1 MWEKLKGKEAWVK
14 ENGEEA
20 KGYVELGVMENGGLG
35 VMENSGLGVMGNGGL
50 VKRNVEQEGA
60 NS

>member
-1 MWEKLKGKEAWVK
+1 MWGKLKGKEAWVK

-35 VMENSGLGVMGNGGL
+35 
-50 VKRNVEQEGA
+50 KRNVEQEGA
-60 NS
+60 DG